1 MSAFWRHITRR
12 EGVTAPELAKAS
24 GIPLARVRVELNAMR
39 EEGLLVCRKADKPGQ
54 PNRWWRAGRQP
65 LDNLTILTAAALA
78 ARIHPAR
85 GKLRDLLRGL
95 GSRTEDPALQQI
107 VIMAAGS
114 TAPHKIINEA
124 VKNYCAA

>member
-1 MSAFWRHITRR
+1 MSAIWRHITRR

-24 GIPLARVRVELNAMR
+24 GTPLAKVRAELNTMR

-54 PNRWWRAGRQP
+54 PHRWWRAGRQP
-65 LDNLTILTAAALA
+65 LDNLTILTAAGLA